1 MLYICCAT
9 GASSSSNHYSGSGKL
24 IIIDCIG
31 YESTLS
37 QCSYSIYDERY
48 CNNAVNVS
56 CSTASKSLLLFY
68 LLSHAASNVMFAI
81 VTVTIGLIESVA

>member
-37 QCSYSIYDERY
+37 QCSYSIYDEHY
-48 CNNAVNVS
+48 CDNAVNVS

-68 LLSHAASNVMFAI
+68 FTCSFECDVCYSDSDNRFN
-81 VTVTIGLIESVA
+81 

>member
-1 MLYICCAT
+1 MYICCAT

-37 QCSYSIYDERY
+37 QCSYSFEYDERY
-48 CNNAVNVS
+48 CNNSVNVS